1 MAARQMGR
9 EMIDNPRVLIVD
21 DHAIVRRGLKDI
33 LSDEFAENV
42 VVGEAGT
49 GQTAIDLARR
59 AEWDVVILDIALP
72 DQSGLAILKQL
83 KGEHDWLPV
92 LMLSTHA
99 SPYYVLGSLKA
110 GAAGFLS
117 KESAA
122 EEIVAAIRAVMA
134 GGRYVSRD
142 LAQEMGLDL

>member
-1 MAARQMGR
+1 METAMM
-9 EMIDNPRVLIVD
+9 ENPRVLIVD

-33 LSDEFAENV
+33 LNDEFAETAA
-42 VVGEAGT
+42 VGEAGT
-49 GQTAIDLARR
+49 GQAALELARQ

-72 DQSGLAILKQL
+72 DRSGLAILKDL
-83 KGEHDWLPV
+83 KAEHDWLPV

-122 EEIVAAIRAVMA
+122 EEIVAAIRTVMA
-134 GGRYVSRD
+134 GGHYVSRD